1 MPTSDETKSYKSQHV
16 NSTPPVEAGT
26 LSEAVIATRAKSW
39 QRLVTSAKP
48 RVLMIT
54 HGLGGG
60 IERHVNDLAR
70 LLSPSCEVLVLRPAP
85 SNMVCIDWARQ
96 GEDWR
101 CWFSPSSEMAA
112 LVDCLKGVGVSRVHL
127 HHIDGLPNAIWH
139 IARELGVP
147 LDITLHDHWPIT
159 KKYHLQSLVTGV
171 QPELGQTEWHLEAG
185 KLLAEASRVF
195 APSKYLTEQVN
206 ALHPSVRITWWPHPN
221 EVAVNQAAQ
230 VKVAVI
236 GRISPDKGLHVV
248 VACAQYAKAHSL
260 PLHFRIIGPTT
271 EPIASFPELPLD
283 ATGGYN
289 DADLAHL
296 IALERPDVAFFPSQ
310 IPESFS
316 YTLSAALNAGLP
328 VVASRLGAFIERLDQ
343 QPNALLR
350 PANTSPKD
358 WCDALIGAAPPRVT
372 ARLIQSAPDQ
382 VADRN
387 LAAYL
392 SAIAAGQVSFPRAG
406 DATPPLAG
414 AYVAPKLVSTG
425 HELTMADLYRY
436 GIECGQSE
444 ARVEL
449 MRRASEA
456 DERLRANAEQIELE
470 QSRRQQLEAELAH
483 SVSEIGRERAIS
495 MQLQEELQTQSER
508 LHAHIEKLEEEL
520 QTESERLHA
529 HIEKLDQEIYENQQ
543 DALHAL
549 AVTRETLEYERDAA
563 RTAFAEISSSRF
575 WRLTAPLRFASHQ
588 FKRLVGLGRDAAGQ
602 SKALPYKVSVA
613 RQILREEGPAAL
625 GRRLHEKYSRPS
637 AEVRPQLPLY
647 SQEATIEPL
656 AVTASGSPDIASMV
670 SIIIPVY
677 GQHVMTYTCLKSIAA
692 TCAHLSIEVIVIDDC
707 STEPASVALAPVS
720 GITVIRNDS
729 NLGFLKNCNK
739 AAAMA
744 RGEYVL
750 ILNNDVIVTPGWLD
764 AMLATFSQSDN
775 VGMVGAK
782 LIYPDGKLQE
792 AGGIVWRDGSAWN
805 WGRNQDASRP
815 EYNYLR
821 EVDYCSGA
829 CLLLKRADWEA
840 LGGFDERYA
849 PAYYEDTDLAFRVR
863 EAGKRVYYQPAAV
876 VVHFEGQSSGTDLT
890 QGIKKHQVINQQTFM
905 QRWRDVLAKHRING
919 VMPRLERDRYAKR
932 RVMVVDACMLT
943 PDQDSGS
950 LRMFEMLGVMAR
962 MDAKV
967 TFLADNLEF
976 KEPYVSQI
984 QALGVE
990 VVYHP
995 VESNVTRFL
1004 ERHAAENEVIILSR
1018 ATVAVKHIDTVK
1030 RVAPRAKVLFD
1041 TVDLH
1046 FLRQEREA
1054 ELAGSTSQRLAA
1066 LNMKE
1071 QELSIMHKSDA
1082 TIVVSPVEQK
1092 LLADLAPTI
1101 RVSIVSNIH
1110 VNMPTPKQFA
1120 DRRGAIFI
1128 GGFRHPPNLD
1138 AITWYAENVLPILRR
1153 ERVGITTTV
1162 IGSNA
1167 PSSLQKFA
1175 AEDFVIAGFVSDVAP
1190 FYNDAKMSISP
1201 LRYGAGVKGKV
1212 NISMQYGVPVV
1223 ATSPSVEGMYL
1234 KHGVDVL
1241 SADDAE
1247 GFAQAMILANN
1258 DQTLWEQ
1265 LRANGL
1271 ANIDVHFSR
1280 RTAGATL
1287 ATLLEISP
1295 S

>member
-1 MPTSDETKSYKSQHV
+1 MPTFDETKTLPEK
-16 NSTPPVEAGT
+16 STPQVSGNAQ
-26 LSEAVIATRAKSW
+26 SEAVIETRTNSW
-39 QRLVTSAKP
+39 QRLVASAKP
-48 RVLMIT
+48 RILMIT

-60 IERHVNDLAR
+60 VERHIRDLTR
-70 LLSPSCEVLVLRPAP
+70 LLSPSCEVLVMRPAP
-85 SNMVCIDWARQ
+85 ANMVSLDWARQ

-101 CWFSPSSEMAA
+101 CWFSPASDAVA
-112 LVDCLKGVGVSRVHL
+112 LVDCLKGVGISRVHL
-127 HHIDGLPNAIWH
+127 HHIDGFPKTIWQ
-139 IARELGVP
+139 IASNVGVP

-159 KKYHLQSLVTGV
+159 KKYHLHSPTSG
-171 QPELGQTEWHLEAG
+171 GQQEPDQAAWQLETG
-185 KLLAEASRVF
+185 KLLAGASRVF
-195 APSKYLTEQVN
+195 APSKYLASQVS
-206 ALHPSVRITWWPHPN
+206 AIHPSIHITFWPHPDD
-221 EVAVNQAAQ
+221 ETQAEASA

-236 GRISPDKGLHVV
+236 GRISPDKGLHAV
-248 VACAQYAKAHSL
+248 VACAEHAKTHSL

-271 EPIASFPELPLD
+271 EPIASFPDLPLD
-283 ATGGYN
+283 ATGGYA
-289 DADLAHL
+289 DSDLANL
-296 IALERPDVAFFPSQ
+296 LSLERPDVSFFPSQ
-310 IPESFS
+310 VPESFS
-316 YTLSAALNAGLP
+316 YTLSAALHAGLP

-343 QPNALLR
+343 HPNAVLL
-350 PANTSPKD
+350 PADASPKD
-358 WCDALIGAAPPRVT
+358 WCEALLDAARRHANIRPDQPKCNQTADEKLEAYRSAIGADAFAPPMLV
-372 ARLIQSAPDQ
+372 
-382 VADRN
+382 
-387 LAAYL
+387 
-392 SAIAAGQVSFPRAG
+392 
-406 DATPPLAG
+406 DAVPPLPAV
-414 AYVAPKLVSTG
+414 YVAPRLVSAN
-425 HELTMADLYRY
+425 HELTLAELYTY

-456 DERLRANAEQIELE
+456 DERLRTNAEQIEL
-470 QSRRQQLEAELAH
+470 QRARGQQLEADLA
-483 SVSEIGRERAIS
+483 RETAL
-495 MQLQEELQTQSER
+495 LQEELRTQ
-508 LHAHIEKLEEEL
+508 
-520 QTESERLHA
+520 SERLHA
-529 HIEKLDQEIYENQQ
+529 HIEKLDQELYENQQ
-543 DALHAL
+543 DAMHTL

-563 RTAFAEISSSRF
+563 RAAFDEISSSRF
-575 WRLTAPLRFASHQ
+575 WRLTAPLRTVSHHL
-588 FKRLVGLGRDAAGQ
+588 KRLAGLGRHAAGQ

-613 RQILREEGPAAL
+613 RQILREEGPVAL
-625 GRRLHEKYSRPS
+625 GRRLQDKFSRPS
-637 AEVRPQLPLY
+637 QEAPPAAPLY
-647 SQEATIEPL
+647 KMESAIEPL
-656 AVTASGSPDIASMV
+656 SVNGNASRGSVPTV
-670 SIIIPVY
+670 SIVIPVY
-677 GQHVMTYTCLKSIAA
+677 GQHVMTYTCIKSIAE
-692 TCAHLSIEVIVIDDC
+692 TCAHLSVEIIVIDDC
-707 STEPASVALAPVS
+707 SPEPASDALAPIS

-729 NLGFLKNCNK
+729 NLGFLRNCNK
-739 AAAMA
+739 AAATA

-764 AMLATFSQSDN
+764 AMLSTFNQRDN

-782 LIYPDGKLQE
+782 LIYPDGRLQE

-829 CLLLKRADWEA
+829 CLLLRRVDWDA

-863 EAGKRVYYQPAAV
+863 EAGMGVYYQPDAV
-876 VVHFEGQSSGTDLT
+876 VVHFEGQSSGTDVT
-890 QGIKKHQVINQQTFM
+890 QGVKKHQVINQQTFV
-905 QRWRDVLAKHRING
+905 QRWRVVLAKHRING

-962 MDAKV
+962 MGAKV

-976 KEPYVSQI
+976 REPYVSQI
-984 QALGVE
+984 QAMGVE

-1054 ELAGSTSQRLAA
+1054 ELANSATQRVAA
-1066 LNMKE
+1066 SNMKE

-1082 TIVVSPVEQK
+1082 TIVVSPVEQR
-1092 LLADLAPTI
+1092 LLAEVAPTV
-1101 RVSIVSNIH
+1101 RVAIVSNIH
-1110 VNMPTPKQFA
+1110 VNMPTNKEFA
-1120 DRRGAIFI
+1120 ERQGAIFI

-1138 AITWYAENVLPILRR
+1138 AITWYAENVLPILRS
-1153 ERVGITTTV
+1153 ENAGITTTV

-1175 AEDFVIAGFVSDVAP
+1175 ADDFVIAGFVPDVAP

-1234 KHGVDVL
+1234 KNGIDVL
-1241 SADDAE
+1241 GADDAD
-1247 GFAQAMILANN
+1247 GFARAMILANS
-1258 DQTLWEQ
+1258 DKSIWEQ

-1271 ANIDVHFSR
+1271 ANIDTHFSR
-1280 RTAGATL
+1280 RTAGASL
-1287 ATLLEISP
+1287 ATLLEISAD
-1295 S
+1295 